1 MMHTYHAAEIVL
13 PVLGYAAGGMFAL
26 AVLYM
31 SALGAQMAYDQIK
44 ESGLRLSHISAA
56 GMLVAG
62 YVISKFSQK
71 KPAHGRHA
79 AAPADG
85 VVSYWDNW
93 IVEWEA
99 RPYSL
104 MRSNSVFAA

>member
-13 PVLGYAAGGMFAL
+13 PVIGYTVGTMFAL
-26 AVLYM
+26 AALYM
-31 SALGAQMAYDQIK
+31 AAIGAALAYDQIK

-71 KPAHGRHA
+71 KYTKGRHA
-79 AAPADG
+79 APVDG

-93 IVEWEA
+93 INEWEA
-99 RPYSL
+99 RPFSL